1 MARENAATIDGR
13 LVKGLVEARVVTG
26 AVVRGQ
32 AGGFAVV
39 IRYGGQ
45 ERVVAAQRSGNTR
58 LWRNLNTA
66 AAYVQNELGVERFE
80 VDMRDLDISA
90 DDRSRPD
97 TAERQRQLREA
108 AEHDAWFR
116 AQVQETLD
124 GVKDGT
130 VRLIEEEEWEA
141 WFSEKM
147 ASLDR
152 RGRRGNG

>member
-1 MARENAATIDGR
+1 MMHDNAATIDGR
-13 LVKGLVEARVVTG
+13 LVKGLVEARAVTG

-39 IRYGGQ
+39 VRYGHQ
-45 ERVVAAQRSGNTR
+45 ERTIVAQRSGNTR

-80 VDMRDLDISA
+80 VDMRELDISA

-116 AQVQETLD
+116 AQVQEALD
-124 GVKDGT
+124 GIADGT
-130 VRLIEEEEWEA
+130 NRLIDEEEWNA
-141 WFSEKM
+141 WKSEKR
-147 ASLDR
+147 ASLLR
-152 RGRRGNG
+152 RARGA